1 MRISSNAYL
10 GVESLVRLA
19 TCGTPCTTEQLAR
32 SIHRSVPY
40 TEGLM
45 ASLCDAGFVTTQKGP
60 GGGYYLSRS
69 ADRMTV
75 AEILE
80 AFDEPRVL
88 NRRPLNAMTLE
99 PETIENL
106 HGTDLLWETLKS
118 GILLF
123 LDRISLADIAI
134 DTAHSFADDET
145 NRARACHANMHS
157 TARH

>member
-1 MRISSNAYL
+1 
-10 GVESLVRLA
+10 
-19 TCGTPCTTEQLAR
+19 
-32 SIHRSVPY
+32 
-40 TEGLM
+40 M

-118 GILLF
+118 GILLS
-123 LDRISLADIAI
+123 LSRVSLADIAM

-145 NRARACHANMHS
+145 DW
-157 TARH
+157 RH

>member
-1 MRISSNAYL
+1 MQISSTAYL

-19 TCGTPCTTEQLAR
+19 TSSKPCTTEELAR
-32 SIHRSVPY
+32 SIHCSISY

-45 ASLCDAGFVTTQKGP
+45 ASLHNAGFVTSQTGS

-106 HGTDLLWETLKS
+106 HGTDLLWETLKR
-118 GILLF
+118 GILLS
-123 LDRISLADIAI
+123 LSRVSLADIAL
-134 DTAHSFADDET
+134 DTAHSFTDEEVDKD
-145 NRARACHANMHS
+145 RVFQASMHATTH
-157 TARH
+157 H

>member
-1 MRISSNAYL
+1 MWISSDAYL

-19 TCGTPCTTEQLAR
+19 TCGTPCTTEQLAL
-32 SIHRSVPY
+32 SIRRQVSY

-45 ASLCDAGFVTTQKGP
+45 ASLRDAGFVASQKGP
-60 GGGYYLSRS
+60 CGGYFLSRP
-69 ADRMTV
+69 ANRMTV

-118 GILLF
+118 GILLY
-123 LDRISLADIAI
+123 LSRVSLADIAI
-134 DTAHSFADDET
+134 DTAHSFADEET
-145 NRARACHANMHS
+145 DRSRDFQTRMHS
-157 TARH
+157 TTLH

>member
-1 MRISSNAYL
+1 MQISNTAYL

-19 TCGTPCTTEQLAR
+19 TSSTPCTTEGLAQ
-32 SIHRSVPY
+32 SIHCSVSY

-45 ASLCDAGFVTTQKGP
+45 ASLHTAGFVTNQAGS

-69 ADRMTV
+69 ADRLTV

-118 GILLF
+118 RILLS
-123 LDRISLADIAI
+123 LSRVSLADIAI
-134 DTAHSFADDET
+134 DTAYSFLDDET
-145 NRARACHANMHS
+145 DKSHVFQARMHA
-157 TARH
+157 TTRH

>member
-1 MRISSNAYL
+1 MQISSTAYL

-19 TCGTPCTTEQLAR
+19 TSSTPCTTEELAR
-32 SIHRSVPY
+32 SIHCSVSY

-45 ASLCDAGFVTTQKGP
+45 ASLHNAGFVTTQAGS

-69 ADRMTV
+69 ADRLTV

-88 NRRPLNAMTLE
+88 NLRPLNAMTLE

-118 GILLF
+118 GILLS
-123 LDRISLADIAI
+123 LSHVSLADIAI
-134 DTAHSFADDET
+134 DTANSFPDDEIDKS
-145 NRARACHANMHS
+145 RVFQARMHA
-157 TARH
+157 TTRH

>member
-1 MRISSNAYL
+1 
-10 GVESLVRLA
+10 V
-19 TCGTPCTTEQLAR
+19 
-32 SIHRSVPY
+32 
-40 TEGLM
+40 
-45 ASLCDAGFVTTQKGP
+45 
-60 GGGYYLSRS
+60 
-69 ADRMTV
+69 TV

-118 GILLF
+118 GILLS
-123 LDRISLADIAI
+123 LSRVSLADIAI
-134 DTAHSFADDET
+134 DTAHSFAHDGTDGSPVF
-145 NRARACHANMHS
+145 RARMHS

>member
-1 MRISSNAYL
+1 
-10 GVESLVRLA
+10 
-19 TCGTPCTTEQLAR
+19 
-32 SIHRSVPY
+32 
-40 TEGLM
+40 
-45 ASLCDAGFVTTQKGP
+45 
-60 GGGYYLSRS
+60 
-69 ADRMTV
+69 MTV

-118 GILLF
+118 GILLS
-123 LDRISLADIAI
+123 LRRVSLADIAI
-134 DTAHSFADDET
+134 NTAHSFADDRT
-145 NRARACHANMHS
+145 DGSRVFQARMHS

>member
-1 MRISSNAYL
+1 
-10 GVESLVRLA
+10 
-19 TCGTPCTTEQLAR
+19 
-32 SIHRSVPY
+32 
-40 TEGLM
+40 M
-45 ASLCDAGFVTTQKGP
+45 ASLHNAGLVTAQTGS

-69 ADRMTV
+69 ADRLTV

-118 GILLF
+118 GILLS
-123 LDRISLADIAI
+123 LSRVSLADIAI
-134 DTAHSFADDET
+134 GTAHSFTDDET
-145 NRARACHANMHS
+145 DKSRVFQTRMHA
-157 TARH
+157 TTRH

>member
-1 MRISSNAYL
+1 L
-10 GVESLVRLA
+10 
-19 TCGTPCTTEQLAR
+19 
-32 SIHRSVPY
+32 Y

-45 ASLCDAGFVTTQKGP
+45 ASLHNAGLVTAQTGS

-69 ADRMTV
+69 ADRLTV

-118 GILLF
+118 GILLS
-123 LDRISLADIAI
+123 LSRVSLADIAI
-134 DTAHSFADDET
+134 GTAHSFTDDET
-145 NRARACHANMHS
+145 DKSRVFQTRMHA
-157 TARH
+157 TTRH

>member
-45 ASLCDAGFVTTQKGP
+45 ASLCDAGFVTAQKGP

-123 LDRISLADIAI
+123 LGRISLADIAI

-145 NRARACHANMHS
+145 DGSRACHAHRPS

>member
-1 MRISSNAYL
+1 MQISSTAYL

-19 TCGTPCTTEQLAR
+19 TSSTPCTTEELAR
-32 SIHRSVPY
+32 SIHRSVSY
-40 TEGLM
+40 TEGLI
-45 ASLCDAGFVTTQKGP
+45 ACLCDAGFVTAQIGL
-60 GGGYYLSRS
+60 GGRYYLSRP

-118 GILLF
+118 GILLS
-123 LDRISLADIAI
+123 LSRVSLADIAI
-134 DTAHSFADDET
+134 DTAHSLADDGT
-145 NRARACHANMHS
+145 DGSPVFRARMHS

>member
-1 MRISSNAYL
+1 M
-10 GVESLVRLA
+10 VSLR
-19 TCGTPCTTEQLAR
+19 
-32 SIHRSVPY
+32 
-40 TEGLM
+40 
-45 ASLCDAGFVTTQKGP
+45 DAGFVTTQKCP
-60 GGGYYLSRS
+60 GGGYYLSRP

-118 GILLF
+118 GILLS
-123 LDRISLADIAI
+123 LSRVSLADIAI
-134 DTAHSFADDET
+134 DTAHSFADDGT
-145 NRARACHANMHS
+145 DGSRVFRARMHS
-157 TARH
+157 TTRH